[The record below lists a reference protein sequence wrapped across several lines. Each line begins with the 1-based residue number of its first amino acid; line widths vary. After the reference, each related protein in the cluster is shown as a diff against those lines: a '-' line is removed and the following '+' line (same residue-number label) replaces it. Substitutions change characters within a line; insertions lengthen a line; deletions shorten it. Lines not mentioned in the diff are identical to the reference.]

1 MTTFDSLNPAA
12 LPSQASTQG
21 YWENPLAPDSHLH
34 GPDGEHTH
42 GPGELGHDT
51 EIQDKADGP
60 EVSTKDAPQR
70 TPHGAIEINGG
81 GTNSSERTTGSTP
94 DGKPIQIDPLH
105 KDDQVTIARERTNAG
120 GYISR
125 DQVVFTTGSGNDDV
139 GVTQRDDGTLDVTVN
154 GESYEVSLAQG
165 QELTLRTGAGND
177 TIKVAPNVDVNIV
190 VDAGDGDND
199 ILVEGN
205 GDNRIASGNGDDVIK
220 LTGSGRNDIHTT
232 GGTNEIHGGSGE
244 NVIYGGDGSDT
255 IYAGS
260 GTNYIE
266 GGRGDDVIH
275 GGGEFD
281 IISGGLGDDVINV
294 GEGRTTVY
302 AGGGADTV
310 EGAHADA
317 TVYAEVSD
325 IINAATGTKPTVVN
339 VEIDNSVGDRGISVK
354 GSEAFMQRMQSEL
367 DFLRASPN
375 GQQMLAEF
383 DKAAEAKGNVVT
395 IQELSNEDNGYAQT
409 FSRDAD
415 IINGRPGAGGD
426 VTISYNPSFH
436 MDAFPAPSVVL
447 YHEMSH
453 AYNGVNGTFLTGT
466 YRGEGPDSGRVPNAE
481 RQAVGLESSATPYD
495 FDGTGPITHNPI
507 HLTENGIRREMG
519 LPDRPSYAL

>member
-1 MTTFDSLNPAA
+1 MTTFDSLSPTSV
-12 LPSQASTQG
+12 LPSSAQG
-21 YWENPLAPDSHLH
+21 YWDNPLAPTPHRHDGPATEVGH
-34 GPDGEHTH
+34 GSVDGLADGGPQVSTRDQPQRAAGGAVEVDGTATN
-42 GPGELGHDT
+42 PGE
-51 EIQDKADGP
+51 Q
-60 EVSTKDAPQR
+60 
-70 TPHGAIEINGG
+70 
-81 GTNSSERTTGSTP
+81 TTRSTP

-105 KDDQVTIARERTNAG
+105 KDGQVEIARERTVAQ
-120 GYISR
+120 GYVSR

-139 GVTQRDDGTLDVTVN
+139 GVSQRDDGTLDVTVN
-154 GESYEVSLAQG
+154 GESYEVRLGEG
-165 QELTLRTGAGND
+165 QELTLRTGEGND

-190 VDAGDGDND
+190 VDAGQGDNEV
-199 ILVEGN
+199 LVEGN
-205 GDNRIASGNGDDVIK
+205 GDNRISSGNGDDLIRV
-220 LTGSGRNDIHTT
+220 TGSGRNDIHTT
-232 GGTNEIHGGSGE
+232 GGNNEIHGGSGV
-244 NVIYGGDGSDT
+244 NVIYGGDGNDT
-255 IYAGS
+255 IHAGA

-281 IISGGLGDDVINV
+281 IISAGRGDDTVHV

-302 AGGGADTV
+302 AGDGQDMI
-310 EGAHADA
+310 EGAHAQT

-325 IINAATGTKPTVVN
+325 LVNAATGAKPTVVN
-339 VEIDNSVGDRGISVK
+339 VEIDNSVGDRGIAVK
-354 GSEAFMQRMQSEL
+354 GSDAFVQRMQSEL

-383 DKAAEAKGNVVT
+383 DKAAEAKGNTVT

-409 FSRDAD
+409 FSNDAD
-415 IINGRPGAGGD
+415 IVNGRPGAGGD

-453 AYNGVNGTFLTGT
+453 AYNGVNGTFLPGT
-466 YRGEGPDSGRVPNAE
+466 YRGEGPDSGQVPNAE
-481 RQAVGLESSATPYD
+481 RQAVGLETSAQPYD
-495 FDGTGPITHNPI
+495 FDGTGAITHNPI
-507 HLTENGIRREMG
+507 HLTENGIRRELG